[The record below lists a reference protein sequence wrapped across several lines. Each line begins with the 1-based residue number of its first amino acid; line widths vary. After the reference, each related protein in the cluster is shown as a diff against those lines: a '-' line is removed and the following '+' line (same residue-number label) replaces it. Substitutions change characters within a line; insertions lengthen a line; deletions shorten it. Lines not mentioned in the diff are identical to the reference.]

1 MENNEQNVNMAKK
14 GAGFLI
20 IIVALLIALLGLGGY
35 LIYDK
40 FIAPE
45 EDNKKTEEKEK
56 KEEKK
61 EEKEVALNDNA
72 IETQLKTSINILE
85 KLEFLGDDVNHY
97 SRKGD
102 IYYKNIKN
110 EEIKD
115 GVKLYA
121 VLNSVYYDNSNYF
134 VDDHKVEGD
143 SRKSAD
149 ADKINKLYKSVFGE
163 DAKTNDFGKNNCPV
177 YEYDATT
184 KKYYGNSGCGGTSG
198 FWILTKA
205 DRFTKKGDNYYAY
218 VKLAVI
224 EGGEK
229 AYTDYAKTNTYNGTI
244 DKANLWDGEKFF
256 TDENKESFSEYKY
269 TFTKTK
275 DGDYKFVSVEKVK

>member
-1 MENNEQNVNMAKK
+1 MENNEQNNNIAKR
-14 GAGFLI
+14 GAGLI
-20 IIVALLIALLGLGGY
+20 IIVVALLMAVLGLGGY
-35 LIYDK
+35 IMYDK
-40 FIAPE
+40 FFN
-45 EDNKKTEEKEK
+45 DNKSSKTTE

-61 EEKEVALNDNA
+61 EEKKDEKEKVFNDNA

-97 SRKGD
+97 YRKGD

-121 VLNSVYYDNSNYF
+121 VLNSVYYNNNDYF
-134 VDDHKVEGD
+134 VDDHKFADD

-163 DAKTNDFGKNNCPV
+163 DAKTNDFGKNNCPT

-184 KKYYGNSGCGGTSG
+184 KKYYGLSACGGTSG

-229 AYTDYAKTNTYNGTI
+229 AYTDYAKTNIYDGTI
-244 DKANLWDGEKFF
+244 DKANVWDGEKFF
-256 TDENKESFSEYKY
+256 TEENKESFSEYKY

-275 DGDYKFVSVEKVK
+275 DGDCKVIICI

>member
-1 MENNEQNVNMAKK
+1 MENNEQNKSGVNN

-20 IIVALLIALLGLGGY
+20 IIVALLVIVFGLGGY
-35 LIYDK
+35 IVYDK
-40 FIAPE
+40 FISDDAK
-45 EDNKKTEEKEK
+45 NNTEEKDK

-61 EEKEVALNDNA
+61 DEKEVALDDSA

-97 SRKGD
+97 YRKGD

-121 VLNSVYYDNSNYF
+121 VLNSVYYNNNNDYF
-134 VDDHKVEGD
+134 VDDHKFADD

-163 DAKTNDFGKNNCPV
+163 DAKTNDFGKNNCPT

-184 KKYYGNSGCGGTSG
+184 KKYYGLSACGGTSG

-256 TDENKESFSEYKY
+256 TEENKESFSEYKY
-269 TFTKTK
+269 TFTRTK